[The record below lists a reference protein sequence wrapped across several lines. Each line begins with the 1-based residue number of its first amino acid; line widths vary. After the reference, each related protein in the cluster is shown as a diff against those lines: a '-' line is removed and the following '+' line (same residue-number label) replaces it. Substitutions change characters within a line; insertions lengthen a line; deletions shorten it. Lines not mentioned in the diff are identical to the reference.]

1 MDSSSYKML
10 SFLAILILSFSS
22 RISADTHEDFL
33 ECLTDSFENSNSISR
48 VLYTKTNP
56 STYASILQ
64 SAIRNGRF
72 NTSTTPK
79 PLVIVTPEDR
89 SHIQAVIACSKKHGM
104 QVRVRSGGH
113 DYEGIS
119 YVSSIVPYVVI
130 DLVNFRNITV
140 DVPTK
145 TAWVEAGAQL
155 GEVYYRIAEKSRTLA
170 FPAGVCPTV
179 GVGGHFSGG
188 GYGMMLRKH
197 GLAADHIIDAQL
209 IDVEGRILDRKSMGE
224 DLFWAIRGGGGNTFG
239 VVIAWKLSLV
249 QVPATV
255 TAFNVT
261 RTSLEHNV
269 TKLVHR
275 WQYAINK
282 FDEELFSRIFIGTV
296 NSTNGDIGI
305 RTTFTSLFLAGV
317 DRLLPMMQETFP
329 ELGLTEQD
337 CIEMSWIESVV
348 FFADF
353 PMNTSLDVLLDR
365 TSQGLVFFKGKSDY
379 VKEPMP
385 EIALEG
391 IWKRLYQVGVQR
403 SQLQFSSYGG
413 RMNEISESS
422 TPFPHRAGTLFQ
434 IHYGVSWVEDDA
446 ETFKWHINWIRG
458 LYRYMASYVSK
469 NPRGAYINY
478 RDLDLGVNNL
488 KGNTSYRQAKIW
500 GAKYFGRNFDRLVQP
515 TGDHHLALP
524 SANPPASSSFP
535 VASPW
540 QPPTAA
546 TTRRLLAAATRRSSH
561 RTQSYRSSPPLSI
574 SSS

>member
-1 MDSSSYKML
+1 MHPSCNLLYETADSIQAPPQNLL
-10 SFLAILILSFSS
+10 SLSHQ
-22 RISADTHEDFL
+22 RID
-33 ECLTDSFENSNSISR
+33 
-48 VLYTKTNP
+48 P
-56 STYASILQ
+56 
-64 SAIRNGRF
+64 
-72 NTSTTPK
+72 
-79 PLVIVTPEDR
+79 
-89 SHIQAVIACSKKHGM
+89 HIQAVIACSKKHGM
-104 QVRVRSGGH
+104 QVRAKFTIESQR
-113 DYEGIS
+113 
-119 YVSSIVPYVVI
+119 
-130 DLVNFRNITV
+130 
-140 DVPTK
+140 K
-145 TAWVEAGAQL
+145 AG
-155 GEVYYRIAEKSRTLA
+155 LA

-197 GLAADHIIDAQL
+197 GLAADHITDAQL
-209 IDVEGRILDRKSMGE
+209 IDAEGRILDRKSMGE

-249 QVPATV
+249 QVPASV

-275 WQYAINK
+275 WQYAVSK
-282 FDEELFSRIFIGTV
+282 FDKELFSRIFIGTV

-329 ELGLTEQD
+329 ELGLTKQD

-353 PMNTSLDVLLDR
+353 PMNISLDVLLDR
-365 TSQGLVFFKGKSDY
+365 TSQGLEFFKGKSDY

-434 IHYGVSWVEDDA
+434 IHYAVFWVEGT

-469 NPRGAYINY
+469 NPRGAYVNY

-488 KGNTSYRQAKIW
+488 KGNTSYKQARIW
-500 GAKYFGRNFDRLVQP
+500 GAKYFGRNFDRLVQVKTAFDP
-515 TGDHHLALP
+515 DNFFRNEQ
-524 SANPPASSSFP
+524 SIPPFSS
-535 VASPW
+535 W
-540 QPPTAA
+540 
-546 TTRRLLAAATRRSSH
+546 
-561 RTQSYRSSPPLSI
+561 
-574 SSS
+574 